1 MVRLS
6 NGAADHPDRILGL
19 RPEIGFPLDVEG
31 SVVPGDAGAVA
42 IVGSRKP
49 SLYGI
54 KLAEKAAEAAV
65 KSGKTVISGLARGID
80 TESHRAAL
88 RYGGR
93 TIAVLGTGI
102 NVIYPEENVGL
113 AEEIRHSGAVI
124 SQFPPDTPP
133 IGRNFPIRNETVA
146 KMCGALVL
154 VQAAEKSGSLITAR
168 LALEYGRKVFVCPG
182 EIGDPLFEGNY
193 NFLKK
198 YRTNRNLK
206 ILYDF
211 GMLSENYD
219 LSALNFVFSPNKT
232 ETFSSEKTMEK
243 TVQAEKNEPQL
254 DGTEKIVYNIIKSK
268 PSGIDFDTL
277 TVLSGIGA
285 AELPALLLTLVL
297 EGLVSELNGKI
308 YKPSEAT
315 L

>member
-1 MVRLS
+1 MTKIT
-6 NGAADHPDRILGL
+6 NIAENHPDRILQL
-19 RPEIGFPLDVEG
+19 KPEIGLPLDIEG
-31 SVVPGDAGAVA
+31 SILPCDAGGIA

-54 KLAEKAAEAAV
+54 KLAAKAAEAAV
-65 KSGKTVISGLARGID
+65 RSGKTVISGLARGID

-88 RYGGR
+88 RAGGR

-113 AEEIRHSGAVI
+113 AEEIKHSGALV

-146 KMCGALVL
+146 KMCGSLVL
-154 VQAAEKSGSLITAR
+154 VQAAAKSGSLITAR
-168 LALEYGRKVFVCPG
+168 LALEYGKKVFVCPG

-193 NFLKK
+193 GFLKK
-198 YRTNRNLK
+198 YRGSRNLK
-206 ILYDF
+206 ILFDFDMLTGESRYFEQDF
-211 GMLSENYD
+211 GI
-219 LSALNFVFSPNKT
+219 F
-232 ETFSSEKTMEK
+232 SEKQNSY
-243 TVQAEKNEPQL
+243 QAEITKEKALLNEKKELQL
-254 DGTEKIVYNIIKSK
+254 AGTEKIVYNIIKSN

-285 AELPALLLTLVL
+285 AELPAVLLSLVL
-297 EGLVSELNGKI
+297 EGIVSELSGKI
-308 YKPSEAT
+308 YKPSEAK

>member
-1 MVRLS
+1 MVKIS
-6 NGAADHPDRILGL
+6 PDDTKHPDNILGL
-19 RPEIGFPLDVEG
+19 REKTGIPLFVEG
-31 SVVPGDAGAVA
+31 SVLKCDSGAVA

-54 KLAEKAAEAAV
+54 KLAEKAAETAV

-88 RYGGR
+88 KYGGR

-113 AEEIRHSGAVI
+113 AEEIKLSGAVI

-146 KMCGALVL
+146 KMCSSLVL
-154 VQAAEKSGSLITAR
+154 VQAAAKSGSLITAR
-168 LALEYGRKVFVCPG
+168 LALEYGRTVFVCPG

-198 YRTNRNLK
+198 YRKNRNLK
-206 ILYDF
+206 ILFDF
-211 GMLSENYD
+211 DMLSESAGYYD
-219 LSALNFVFSPNKT
+219 RNFEFFSDEKFQQHAENSGENTALTDKIDL
-232 ETFSSEKTMEK
+232 
-243 TVQAEKNEPQL
+243 QL
-254 DGTEKIVYNIIKSK
+254 AGSEKIVYNIIKSN

-277 TVLSGIGA
+277 AVLSGTGA
-285 AELPALLLTLVL
+285 AELPALLLSLVL
-297 EGLVSELNGKI
+297 KGAVSELSGKI

>member
-1 MVRLS
+1 MAKAS
-6 NGAADHPDRILGL
+6 NTSENHPDRILKL
-19 RPEIGFPLDVEG
+19 KPEIGISLDIEG
-31 SVVPGDAGAVA
+31 SILPCDIDGIA

-49 SLYGI
+49 SVYGI
-54 KLAEKAAEAAV
+54 KLAEKVAETAV

-88 RYGGR
+88 KYGGR

-113 AEEIRHSGAVI
+113 AEEIKLSGAVI

-146 KMCGALVL
+146 KMCSTLVL
-154 VQAAEKSGSLITAR
+154 VQAAAKSGSLITAR
-168 LALEYGRKVFVCPG
+168 LALEYGKKVFVCPG

-193 NFLKK
+193 AFLKK
-198 YRTNRNLK
+198 YRGSRNLK
-206 ILYDF
+206 ILFDF
-211 GMLSENYD
+211 DMLSDNSGYSD
-219 LSALNFVFSPNKT
+219 QNFKLF
-232 ETFSSEKTMEK
+232 SEKQETNHAEN
-243 TVQAEKNEPQL
+243 TEKNLFLKDKKELQL
-254 DGTEKIVYNIIKSK
+254 DGTEKIVYNIIKSN
-268 PSGIDFDTL
+268 PSGIDFDTI

-285 AELPALLLTLVL
+285 AELPAVLLTLVL
-297 EGLVSELNGKI
+297 EGIVSELNGKI
-308 YKPSEAT
+308 YKPSEAK

>member
-1 MVRLS
+1 MTKTG
-6 NGAADHPDRILGL
+6 NIEENHPDRILKL
-19 RPEIGFPLDVEG
+19 KPEIGLPLDIVG
-31 SVVPGDAGAVA
+31 SILPCDADAVA

-88 RYGGR
+88 KAGGR

-102 NVIYPEENVGL
+102 NVIYPEENIGL
-113 AEEIRHSGAVI
+113 AEEIEHSGAVI

-146 KMCGALVL
+146 KMCGTLVL
-154 VQAAEKSGSLITAR
+154 IQAAEKSGSLITAR
-168 LALEYGRKVFVCPG
+168 LALEYGKKVFVCPG

-193 NFLKK
+193 GFLKK
-198 YRTNRNLK
+198 YRNSRNLE
-206 ILYDF
+206 ILFDF
-211 GMLSENYD
+211 SMISESSRCFD
-219 LSALNFVFSPNKT
+219 RNFELF
-232 ETFSSEKTMEK
+232 SEKQNSKHTEITK
-243 TVQAEKNEPQL
+243 ENTISNNKKEPQL
-254 DGTEKIVYNIIKSK
+254 DGTKKIVYNMIKSN
-268 PSGIDFDTL
+268 PSGIDFDTI

-285 AELPALLLTLVL
+285 AELPAVLLTLVL
-297 EGLVSELNGKI
+297 EGIVSELNGKI
-308 YKPSEAT
+308 YKPSEAK

>member
-1 MVRLS
+1 MAKIS
-6 NGAADHPDRILGL
+6 NSAENHPDRILGL
-19 RPEIGFPLDVEG
+19 RPEIGLPLDVEG
-31 SVVPGDAGAVA
+31 SVLPCDAGAVA

-49 SLYGI
+49 SLYGVR
-54 KLAEKAAEAAV
+54 LAEKAAEAAV
-65 KSGKTVISGLARGID
+65 KGGKTVISGLARGID

-88 RYGGR
+88 KYGGR

-113 AEEIRHSGAVI
+113 AEEIKHSGVVI

-146 KMCGALVL
+146 KMCGSLVL
-154 VQAAEKSGSLITAR
+154 VQAAVKSGSLITAR
-168 LALEYGRKVFVCPG
+168 LALEYGKKVFVCPG
-182 EIGDPLFEGNY
+182 EIGDPLFEGSY

-198 YRTNRNLK
+198 YRNRRNLK
-206 ILYDF
+206 ILFDF
-211 GMLSENYD
+211 GMLTEN
-219 LSALNFVFSPNKT
+219 N
-232 ETFSSEKTMEK
+232 EFSSWNQELFSQEKENFP
-243 TVQAEKNEPQL
+243 AEKQSGKAVQEEKKELQL
-254 DGTEKIVYNIIKSK
+254 DGNEKIVYNIIKSN

-285 AELPALLLTLVL
+285 AELPAVLLTLVL
-297 EGLVSELNGKI
+297 TGAVSELNGKI
-308 YKPSEAT
+308 YKPSEAK

>member
-1 MVRLS
+1 MVKIS
-6 NGAADHPDRILGL
+6 PTEAQHPDNILGPSG
-19 RPEIGFPLDVEG
+19 RTGIPLYIEG
-31 SVVPGDAGAVA
+31 SVLKCDAGGVA

-65 KSGKTVISGLARGID
+65 RNGKTVISGLARGID

-88 RYGGR
+88 KYGGR

-113 AEEIRHSGAVI
+113 AEEIKHSGALI

-133 IGRNFPIRNETVA
+133 IGRNFPIRNEIVA
-146 KMCGALVL
+146 KMCGTLVL
-154 VQAAEKSGSLITAR
+154 IQAAAKSGSLITAR
-168 LALEYGRKVFVCPG
+168 LALEYGKKVFVCPG

-193 NFLKK
+193 GFLKK
-198 YRTNRNLK
+198 YRGNRNLR
-206 ILYDF
+206 ILFDF
-211 GMLSENYD
+211 GMLFENGGQNG
-219 LSALNFVFSPNKT
+219 LNLELFNERCDTEHIENTDKNPILKNK
-232 ETFSSEKTMEK
+232 
-243 TVQAEKNEPQL
+243 AEPQL
-254 DGTEKIVYNIIKSK
+254 DGTKKIVYNIIKSN

-285 AELPALLLTLVL
+285 AELPAILLTLVL
-297 EGLVSELNGKI
+297 EGIVSELSGKI

>member
-1 MVRLS
+1 MVKANNS
-6 NGAADHPDRILGL
+6 AENHPDRILQL
-19 RPEIGFPLDVEG
+19 KPEIGLPLDIEG
-31 SVVPGDAGAVA
+31 SILPCDAGGIA

-54 KLAEKAAEAAV
+54 KLAAKAAEAAV
-65 KSGKTVISGLARGID
+65 RSGKTVISGLARGID

-88 RYGGR
+88 KYGGR

-113 AEEIRHSGAVI
+113 AEEIKHSGALV

-146 KMCGALVL
+146 KMCGSLVL
-154 VQAAEKSGSLITAR
+154 VQAAAKSGSLITAR
-168 LALEYGRKVFVCPG
+168 LALEYGKKVFVCPG

-193 NFLKK
+193 GFLKK
-198 YRTNRNLK
+198 YRGSRNLK
-206 ILYDF
+206 ILFDFDMLTGESRYFEQDF
-211 GMLSENYD
+211 GI
-219 LSALNFVFSPNKT
+219 F
-232 ETFSSEKTMEK
+232 SEKQNSY
-243 TVQAEKNEPQL
+243 QAEITKEKPLLNEKKELQL
-254 DGTEKIVYNIIKSK
+254 AGTEKIVYNIIKSN

-285 AELPALLLTLVL
+285 AELPAVLLSLVL
-297 EGLVSELNGKI
+297 EGIVSELSGKI
-308 YKPSEAT
+308 YKPSEAK

>member
-1 MVRLS
+1 MVKIS
-6 NGAADHPDRILGL
+6 PSEAKHPDNILGL
-19 RPEIGFPLDVEG
+19 REKTGIPLFVEG
-31 SVVPGDAGAVA
+31 SVLECDAGAVA

-49 SLYGI
+49 SIYGI
-54 KLAEKAAEAAV
+54 KLAEKVAETAV

-88 RYGGR
+88 KYGGR

-102 NVIYPEENVGL
+102 NIIYPEENIGL
-113 AEEIRHSGAVI
+113 AEEIKLNGAVI

-146 KMCGALVL
+146 KMCGTLVL
-154 VQAAEKSGSLITAR
+154 IQAAAKSGSLITAR
-168 LALEYGRKVFVCPG
+168 LALEYGKKVFVCPG

-198 YRTNRNLK
+198 YRKNRNLR
-206 ILYDF
+206 ILFDF
-211 GMLSENYD
+211 EMLSESSGFFDRNFELFPESKTSQHIDFSAKNSVSEEKID
-219 LSALNFVFSPNKT
+219 L
-232 ETFSSEKTMEK
+232 
-243 TVQAEKNEPQL
+243 QL
-254 DGTEKIVYNIIKSK
+254 DGTEKIVYNIIKSN

-277 TVLSGIGA
+277 AVLSGIGA
-285 AELPALLLTLVL
+285 AELPSLLLSLVL
-297 EGLVSELNGKI
+297 KGAVSELSGKI

>member
-1 MVRLS
+1 MAKIS
-6 NGAADHPDRILGL
+6 NAAENHPDRILKL
-19 RPEIGFPLDVEG
+19 RPEIGLPLDIEG
-31 SVVPGDAGAVA
+31 SILPCDAGAVA

-54 KLAEKAAEAAV
+54 KLAEKAAAAAV
-65 KSGKTVISGLARGID
+65 GSGKTVISGLARGID

-88 RYGGR
+88 KYGGR

-113 AEEIRHSGAVI
+113 AEEIKQRGAVV

-146 KMCGALVL
+146 KMCSSLIL
-154 VQAAEKSGSLITAR
+154 IQAAAKSGSLITAR
-168 LALEYGRKVFVCPG
+168 LALEYGKKVFVCPG

-193 NFLKK
+193 GFLKK
-198 YRTNRNLK
+198 YRNNINLK
-206 ILYDF
+206 ILFDF
-211 GMLSENYD
+211 DMLTEIGADSD
-219 LSALNFVFSPNKT
+219 LISGSMYEKQMSDLT
-232 ETFSSEKTMEK
+232 EISGEKPFLKEK
-243 TVQAEKNEPQL
+243 KELQL
-254 DGTEKIVYNIIKSK
+254 EGSEKIVYNIIKSK
-268 PSGIDFDTL
+268 PSGIDFDDL

-285 AELPALLLTLVL
+285 AELPAVLLSLVL
-297 EGLVSELNGKI
+297 EGAVSELSGKI
-308 YKPSEAT
+308 YKPSEAK

>member
-6 NGAADHPDRILGL
+6 NGAANHPDRILGL
-19 RPEIGFPLDVEG
+19 KPEIGLPLDVEG
-31 SVVPGDAGAVA
+31 SVIPGDAGGIA

-102 NVIYPEENVGL
+102 NLIYPEENVGL

-168 LALEYGRKVFVCPG
+168 LALEYGKKVFVCPG

-198 YRTNRNLK
+198 YRKNRNLK
-206 ILYDF
+206 ILFDF

-219 LSALNFVFSPNKT
+219 LSARNFEIFSKKT
-232 ETFSSEKTMEK
+232 ETFSSEKTIEK
-243 TVQAEKNEPQL
+243 TAPAEKNEPQL

-297 EGLVSELNGKI
+297 EGLVSELSGKI
-308 YKPSEAT
+308 YKPSEAA

>member
-1 MVRLS
+1 MAKTG
-6 NGAADHPDRILGL
+6 NTAENHPDRILKLDPKIGL
-19 RPEIGFPLDVEG
+19 PLDIEG
-31 SVVPGDAGAVA
+31 SILPCDADGIA

-54 KLAEKAAEAAV
+54 KLAGKAAEAAV
-65 KSGKTVISGLARGID
+65 KGGKTVISGLARGID

-88 RYGGR
+88 KFGGR

-113 AEEIRHSGAVI
+113 AEEIRQNGALI

-146 KMCGALVL
+146 KMCGSLVL
-154 VQAAEKSGSLITAR
+154 VQAAAKSGSLITAR
-168 LALEYGRKVFVCPG
+168 LALEYGKKVFVCPG
-182 EIGDPLFEGNY
+182 EIGDPLFEGSY
-193 NFLKK
+193 GFLKK
-198 YRTNRNLK
+198 YRKNRNLK
-206 ILYDF
+206 ILSDF
-211 GMLSENYD
+211 DMLSENGGYSD
-219 LSALNFVFSPNKT
+219 LNSELFSAGR
-232 ETFSSEKTMEK
+232 SEKHPEISGGKPFLKEK
-243 TVQAEKNEPQL
+243 KELQL
-254 DGTEKIVYNIIKSK
+254 DGTEKIVYNIIKSN

-285 AELPALLLTLVL
+285 AELPTVLLTLIL
-297 EGLVSELNGKI
+297 EGAVSELSGKI
-308 YKPSEAT
+308 YKPSEAA

>member
-19 RPEIGFPLDVEG
+19 RPEIGLPLDVEG
-31 SVVPGDAGAVA
+31 SVLPGDAGGIA

-113 AEEIRHSGAVI
+113 AEEIRHNGAVI

-146 KMCGALVL
+146 KICGALVL

-198 YRTNRNLK
+198 YRTHRNLK

-219 LSALNFVFSPNKT
+219 LSSRNFVFSPNKT

-243 TVQAEKNEPQL
+243 TVPAEKNEPQL

>member
-1 MVRLS
+1 MAKIS
-6 NGAADHPDRILGL
+6 NSAENHPDRILGL
-19 RPEIGFPLDVEG
+19 RPEIGLPLDVEG
-31 SVVPGDAGAVA
+31 SVLPCDAGAVA

-49 SLYGI
+49 SLYGVR
-54 KLAEKAAEAAV
+54 LAEKAAEAAV
-65 KSGKTVISGLARGID
+65 KGGKTVISGLARGID

-88 RYGGR
+88 KYGGR

-102 NVIYPEENVGL
+102 NVIYPEENIGL
-113 AEEIRHSGAVI
+113 AEEIKHSGAVI

-146 KMCGALVL
+146 KMCGSLVL
-154 VQAAEKSGSLITAR
+154 VQAAVKSGSLITAR
-168 LALEYGRKVFVCPG
+168 LALEYGKKVFVCPG

-198 YRTNRNLK
+198 YRNRRNLK
-206 ILYDF
+206 ILFDF
-211 GMLSENYD
+211 GMLTENNEISFWNQE
-219 LSALNFVFSPNKT
+219 LFSQEKENFP
-232 ETFSSEKTMEK
+232 
-243 TVQAEKNEPQL
+243 AEKQSMKAVPEEKKELQL
-254 DGTEKIVYNIIKSK
+254 DGNEKIVYNIIKSN

-285 AELPALLLTLVL
+285 AELPAVLLMLVL
-297 EGLVSELNGKI
+297 TGAVSELNGKI
-308 YKPSEAT
+308 YKPSEAK

>member
-1 MVRLS
+1 MAKIS
-6 NGAADHPDRILGL
+6 NSAENHPDRILGL
-19 RPEIGFPLDVEG
+19 RPEIGLPLDVEG
-31 SVVPGDAGAVA
+31 SVLPCDAGAVA

-49 SLYGI
+49 SLYGVR
-54 KLAEKAAEAAV
+54 LAEKAAEAAV
-65 KSGKTVISGLARGID
+65 KGGKTVISGLARGID

-88 RYGGR
+88 KYGGR

-113 AEEIRHSGAVI
+113 AEEIKHSGAVI

-146 KMCGALVL
+146 KMCGSLVL
-154 VQAAEKSGSLITAR
+154 VQAAVKSGSLITAR
-168 LALEYGRKVFVCPG
+168 LALEYGKKVFVCPG
-182 EIGDPLFEGNY
+182 EIGDPLFEGSY

-198 YRTNRNLK
+198 YRNRRNLK
-206 ILYDF
+206 ILFDF
-211 GMLSENYD
+211 GMLTEN
-219 LSALNFVFSPNKT
+219 N
-232 ETFSSEKTMEK
+232 EFSSWNQELFSQEKENFP
-243 TVQAEKNEPQL
+243 AEKQSGKAVQEEKKELQL
-254 DGTEKIVYNIIKSK
+254 DGNEKIVYNIIKSN

-285 AELPALLLTLVL
+285 AELPAVLLMLVL
-297 EGLVSELNGKI
+297 TGAVSELNGKI
-308 YKPSEAT
+308 YKPSEAK

>member
-1 MVRLS
+1 MTKIT
-6 NGAADHPDRILGL
+6 NIAENHPDRILKL
-19 RPEIGFPLDVEG
+19 KPEIGLPLDIEG
-31 SVVPGDAGAVA
+31 SILPCDADAVA

-54 KLAEKAAEAAV
+54 KLAEKAAAAAV
-65 KSGKTVISGLARGID
+65 RSGKTIVSGLARGID

-88 RYGGR
+88 RAGGR

-113 AEEIRHSGAVI
+113 AEEIKHSGALV

-146 KMCGALVL
+146 KMCGSLVL
-154 VQAAEKSGSLITAR
+154 VQAAAKSGSLITAR
-168 LALEYGRKVFVCPG
+168 LALEYGKKVFVCPG

-193 NFLKK
+193 GFLKK
-198 YRTNRNLK
+198 YRGSRNLK
-206 ILYDF
+206 ILFDFDMLTGESRYFEQDF
-211 GMLSENYD
+211 GI
-219 LSALNFVFSPNKT
+219 F
-232 ETFSSEKTMEK
+232 SEKQNSY
-243 TVQAEKNEPQL
+243 QAEITKEKPLLNEKKELQL
-254 DGTEKIVYNIIKSK
+254 AGTEKIVYNIIKSN

-285 AELPALLLTLVL
+285 AELPAVLLSLVL
-297 EGLVSELNGKI
+297 EGIVSELSGKI
-308 YKPSEAT
+308 YKPSEAK

>member
-1 MVRLS
+1 MAKIS
-6 NGAADHPDRILGL
+6 NIEEKHPDRILKLDPKIGL
-19 RPEIGFPLDVEG
+19 PLDIEG
-31 SVVPGDAGAVA
+31 SILPCDAGAVA

-49 SLYGI
+49 SVYGI
-54 KLAEKAAEAAV
+54 KLAEKVAETAV

-88 RYGGR
+88 KYGGR

-102 NVIYPEENVGL
+102 NVIYPEENIAL
-113 AEEIRHSGAVI
+113 AEEIKHSGAVI
-124 SQFPPDTPP
+124 SQFRPDTPP
-133 IGRNFPIRNETVA
+133 IGKNFPIRNETVA

-154 VQAAEKSGSLITAR
+154 VQAAAKSGSLITAR
-168 LALEYGRKVFVCPG
+168 LALEYGKKVFVCPG

-193 NFLKK
+193 GFLKK
-198 YRTNRNLK
+198 YRGSRNLE
-206 ILYDF
+206 ILFDF
-211 GMLSENYD
+211 DMLSEESGY
-219 LSALNFVFSPNKT
+219 SERNFELF
-232 ETFSSEKTMEK
+232 SEKQNAKHTEITRENNVFDNK
-243 TVQAEKNEPQL
+243 KEPQL
-254 DGTEKIVYNIIKSK
+254 DGTKKIVYNIIKSN

-285 AELPALLLTLVL
+285 AELPAVLLTLVL
-297 EGLVSELNGKI
+297 EGIVSELSGKI

>member
-1 MVRLS
+1 MTKTG
-6 NGAADHPDRILGL
+6 NTAENHPDTILKL
-19 RPEIGFPLDVEG
+19 NPVIGIPLDIEG
-31 SVVPGDAGAVA
+31 SVLPCDADAVA

-49 SLYGI
+49 TLYGI

-65 KSGKTVISGLARGID
+65 RSGKTVISGLARGID

-102 NVIYPEENVGL
+102 NVIYPEENIGL
-113 AEEIRHSGAVI
+113 AEEIKKNGALI

-146 KMCGALVL
+146 KMCGTLVL
-154 VQAAEKSGSLITAR
+154 IQAAAKSGSLITAR
-168 LALEYGRKVFVCPG
+168 LALEYGKKVFVCPG

-193 NFLKK
+193 EFLKK
-198 YRTNRNLK
+198 YRKNKNLK
-206 ILYDF
+206 ILFDF
-211 GMLSENYD
+211 GMINEDSGYYD
-219 LSALNFVFSPNKT
+219 RNFELF
-232 ETFSSEKTMEK
+232 SEKQNEK
-243 TVQAEKNEPQL
+243 HTEITNKNILSGNKAEPQL
-254 DGTEKIVYNIIKSK
+254 DGTKKIVYNIIKSN

-285 AELPALLLTLVL
+285 AELPAVLLSLVL
-297 EGLVSELNGKI
+297 EGIVSELNGKI

>member
-1 MVRLS
+1 MAKIS
-6 NGAADHPDRILGL
+6 NSAENHPDRILGL
-19 RPEIGFPLDVEG
+19 RPEIGLPLDVEG
-31 SVVPGDAGAVA
+31 SVLPCDAGAVA

-49 SLYGI
+49 SLYGVR
-54 KLAEKAAEAAV
+54 LAEKAAEAAL
-65 KSGKTVISGLARGID
+65 KGGKTVISGLARGID

-88 RYGGR
+88 KYGGR

-102 NVIYPEENVGL
+102 NVVYPEENVGL
-113 AEEIRHSGAVI
+113 AEEIKHSGAVI

-146 KMCGALVL
+146 KMCGSLVL
-154 VQAAEKSGSLITAR
+154 VQAAVKSGSLITAR
-168 LALEYGRKVFVCPG
+168 LALEYGKKVFVCPG

-198 YRTNRNLK
+198 YRNRRNLK
-206 ILYDF
+206 ILFDF
-211 GMLSENYD
+211 GMLTEN
-219 LSALNFVFSPNKT
+219 N
-232 ETFSSEKTMEK
+232 EFSSWNQELFSQEKENFP
-243 TVQAEKNEPQL
+243 AEKQSMKAVPEEKKELQL
-254 DGTEKIVYNIIKSK
+254 DGNEKIVYNIIKSN

-285 AELPALLLTLVL
+285 AELPAMLLMLVL
-297 EGLVSELNGKI
+297 TGAVSELNGKI
-308 YKPSEAT
+308 YKPSEAK

>member
-1 MVRLS
+1 MAKIGPTEA
-6 NGAADHPDRILGL
+6 NHPDNILGL
-19 RPEIGFPLDVEG
+19 GEKTGIPLFVEG
-31 SVVPGDAGAVA
+31 SILKCDAGGVA

-65 KSGKTVISGLARGID
+65 RSGKTVISGLARGID

-88 RYGGR
+88 KYGGR
-93 TIAVLGTGI
+93 TLAVLGTGI
-102 NVIYPEENVGL
+102 NVIYPEENIAL
-113 AEEIRHSGAVI
+113 AEEIKLNGALI

-133 IGRNFPIRNETVA
+133 IGRNFPIRNEIVA
-146 KMCGALVL
+146 KMCETLVL
-154 VQAAEKSGSLITAR
+154 VQAAVKSGSLITAR
-168 LALEYGRKVFVCPG
+168 LALEYGKKVFVCPG

-198 YRTNRNLK
+198 YRKNRNLK
-206 ILYDF
+206 ILFDF
-211 GMLSENYD
+211 NMLSGGSEYFDLNMELSTNVRSIKHTENT
-219 LSALNFVFSPNKT
+219 K
-232 ETFSSEKTMEK
+232 EKPYLQNQKER
-243 TVQAEKNEPQL
+243 QL
-254 DGTEKIVYNIIKSK
+254 EGSEKIVYNIIKSN

-285 AELPALLLTLVL
+285 AELPAILLSLLL
-297 EGLVSELNGKI
+297 EGAVSELSGKI

>member
-1 MVRLS
+1 MAKTS
-6 NGAADHPDRILGL
+6 NIAENHPDRILKLEPKIGL
-19 RPEIGFPLDVEG
+19 PLDIDG
-31 SVVPGDAGAVA
+31 SILPCDADAVA

-54 KLAEKAAEAAV
+54 KLAEKAAAAAV

-88 RYGGR
+88 RSGGR

-113 AEEIRHSGAVI
+113 AEEIRRSGALI

-146 KMCGALVL
+146 KMCGSLVL
-154 VQAAEKSGSLITAR
+154 VQAAAKSGSLITAR
-168 LALEYGRKVFVCPG
+168 LALEYGKKVFVCPG
-182 EIGDPLFEGNY
+182 EIGDPLFEGSY
-193 NFLKK
+193 GFLKK
-198 YRTNRNLK
+198 YRKNRNLK
-206 ILYDF
+206 ILFDF
-211 GMLSENYD
+211 DMLSENGGCFEHD
-219 LSALNFVFSPNKT
+219 FELF
-232 ETFSSEKTMEK
+232 SEKQNEK
-243 TVQAEKNEPQL
+243 YSEISGGKPFLKDKRELQL
-254 DGTEKIVYNIIKSK
+254 AGTEKIVYNIIKSK

-285 AELPALLLTLVL
+285 AELPAVLLSLVL
-297 EGLVSELNGKI
+297 QGAVSELSGKI
-308 YKPSEAT
+308 YKPSEAA

>member
-1 MVRLS
+1 MVRI
-6 NGAADHPDRILGL
+6 AANDANHPDRILGL
-19 RPEIGFPLDVEG
+19 SEKTGIPLFIEG
-31 SVVPGDAGAVA
+31 SVLKCDAGGIA

-54 KLAEKAAEAAV
+54 KLAAKAAETAV
-65 KSGKTVISGLARGID
+65 KNGKTVISGLARGID

-88 RYGGR
+88 KSGGR

-102 NVIYPEENVGL
+102 NVIYPEENIGL
-113 AEEIRHSGAVI
+113 AEEIKASGAVI

-146 KMCGALVL
+146 KMCGTLVL
-154 VQAAEKSGSLITAR
+154 IQAAAKSGSLITAR
-168 LALEYGRKVFVCPG
+168 LALEYGKKVFVCPG

-193 NFLKK
+193 GFLKK
-198 YRTNRNLK
+198 YRGNRNLE
-206 ILYDF
+206 ILFDF
-211 GMLSENYD
+211 DML
-219 LSALNFVFSPNKT
+219 
-232 ETFSSEKTMEK
+232 EKEKQNMEHIEISR
-243 TVQAEKNEPQL
+243 EKPFLEEKKELQL
-254 DGTEKIVYNIIKSK
+254 DGTKKIVYNIIKSN

-285 AELPALLLTLVL
+285 AELPAVLLTLVL
-297 EGLVSELNGKI
+297 EGIVSELNGKI
-308 YKPSEAT
+308 YKPSEAK

>member
-1 MVRLS
+1 MAKIS
-6 NGAADHPDRILGL
+6 NIAENHPDRILKLDPIIGL
-19 RPEIGFPLDVEG
+19 TLDIEG
-31 SVVPGDAGAVA
+31 SILACDAGAVA

-54 KLAEKAAEAAV
+54 KLAEKAAAAAV

-88 RYGGR
+88 KFGGR

-102 NVIYPEENVGL
+102 NMIYPEENVGL
-113 AEEIRHSGAVI
+113 AEEIRQNGALI

-146 KMCGALVL
+146 KMCGSLVL
-154 VQAAEKSGSLITAR
+154 VQAAAKSGSLITAR
-168 LALEYGRKVFVCPG
+168 LALEYGKKVFVCPG
-182 EIGDPLFEGNY
+182 EIGDPLFEGSY
-193 NFLKK
+193 GFLKK
-198 YRTNRNLK
+198 YRKNKNLK
-206 ILYDF
+206 ILFDF
-211 GMLSENYD
+211 DMLSENGGYFEQN
-219 LSALNFVFSPNKT
+219 SEFFSGGQN
-232 ETFSSEKTMEK
+232 EKYPEISGGKPFLKEK
-243 TVQAEKNEPQL
+243 KELQL
-254 DGTEKIVYNIIKSK
+254 AGTEKIVYNIIKSN

-285 AELPALLLTLVL
+285 AELPAVLLSLVL
-297 EGLVSELNGKI
+297 QGAVSELSGKI
-308 YKPSEAT
+308 YKPSEAA

>member
-1 MVRLS
+1 MVKIS
-6 NGAADHPDRILGL
+6 NGAENHPDRILGL
-19 RPEIGFPLDVEG
+19 RPATDIPLYIEG
-31 SVVPGDAGAVA
+31 SVLPCDAAGVA

-54 KLAEKAAEAAV
+54 KLAERAAV
-65 KSGKTVISGLARGID
+65 AAVRNGKTVISGLARGID

-88 RYGGR
+88 KYGGR

-102 NVIYPEENVGL
+102 NIIYPEENVGL
-113 AEEIRHSGAVI
+113 ADEIKQSGAVI

-146 KMCGALVL
+146 KMCGTLIL
-154 VQAAEKSGSLITAR
+154 IQAAAKSGSLITAR
-168 LALEYGRKVFVCPG
+168 LALEYGKKVFVCPG

-193 NFLKK
+193 EFLKK
-198 YRTNRNLK
+198 YRKNRNLK
-206 ILYDF
+206 ILIDFETLFENSGCYDTDTV
-211 GMLSENYD
+211 S
-219 LSALNFVFSPNKT
+219 FS
-232 ETFSSEKTMEK
+232 ETFSLDHAENSSDGA
-243 TVQAEKNEPQL
+243 VQAEKKELQL
-254 DGTEKIVYNIIKSK
+254 EGSEKIVYNIIKSN

-285 AELPALLLTLVL
+285 AELPAVLLTLVL
-297 EGLVSELNGKI
+297 EGIVSEFSGTI